1 MPRGTPDSS
10 IGARVNVSS
19 VYDRKVEAIR
29 AHRTQAELD
38 DVPFDLWPDM
48 LSTESFVT
56 AWPERRP
63 RDPILTDLFEGLP
76 AA

>member
-1 MPRGTPDSS
+1 
-10 IGARVNVSS
+10 

-38 DVPFDLWPDM
+38 DVPFDLWPEM
-48 LSTESFVT
+48 LSTEAFVV

-63 RDPILTDLFEGLP
+63 RDPILVDLFEGLP
-76 AA
+76 SS